1 MKLNNLYVPFPI
13 GTYVVTQEDD
23 KQYID
28 QVHEYIFNSEG
39 SFVILLL
46 DVEEKPRL
54 SKKIKMEDFLKRW
67 GESERFSNKDFDEI
81 TKILYKEEAMARIG
95 ELLDNSKEN
104 NSCTF
109 K

>member
-1 MKLNNLYVPFPI
+1 M
-13 GTYVVTQEDD
+13 
-23 KQYID
+23 
-28 QVHEYIFNSEG
+28 
-39 SFVILLL
+39 
-46 DVEEKPRL
+46 EE
-54 SKKIKMEDFLKRW
+54 FLKRW
-67 GESERFSNKDFDEI
+67 GESERFSNRDFDET